1 MQLKLFKFY
10 MYAVFLALLL
20 LMGVNFYH
28 ALMVAPDTVDIEA
41 FRAAILSSPGFWLDM
56 GHFFLGLLLIH
67 FCWVIVLW
75 LGTAGWLKSSSLLL
89 RQRKQLA
96 FLCFLIVWLY
106 VLIWSGRLYPN
117 LASGFL
123 KHSQWMLAD
132 LSFYLLFA
140 IICISTLISIVKL
153 FKPIPKPV
161 SKLWITLAS
170 VLVAFFV
177 GLGFYS
183 NFTVAEFKPSSSK
196 PNIFVIGI
204 DSVRPDET
212 GFFGGY
218 GGLTPNIDEFLEK
231 SQVHANTYTPYAR
244 TFPAWMSILTGLEPV
259 KHKGRFNL
267 INHKHLNKSLAL
279 GHQLQSEGY
288 RTIFAFDERRFNSM
302 DESFGYDA
310 VVGPKHAAW
319 SFVASGI
326 DHPIINLVC
335 NTVVGKY
342 LFPGIYLN
350 RGRHGN
356 YEPEKYNQ
364 AIVDELLSDDERPIF
379 LTAHYLLPHWP
390 WTSRKFEELEA
401 FETPENPM
409 ADSLFRYRQMLSQ
422 ADRQFGSFMSKLEGA
437 GLLDNAYVFLLSDHG
452 DGFALEKDNLTPGV
466 ESNARLETNTRGHA
480 TNIFNLGQ
488 YRVLMAARSYGSS
501 QFESEVKEELSSLMD
516 IYPTILD
523 LIVPSTSINK
533 SDLDGVSMLSKN
545 RKDRRLFLETGFSV
559 LELTEENINLEELI
573 KNGIDAY
580 TVDKRGRLVVKDE
593 YYELVISSKH
603 RAVMEGD
610 WMLAVVPSMANHPV
624 LVNWKEKRWW
634 PVEFYEGD
642 KDWRA
647 MLESICNH
655 YKSDVGF
662 DLKKVC
668 VSQNKVDSISNSMGL

>member
-1 MQLKLFKFY
+1 MQLKLFRFY
-10 MYAVFLALLL
+10 LYAVLFALFL

-28 ALMVAPDTVDIEA
+28 ALMVAPDTVDMEA

-56 GHFFLGLLLIH
+56 GHFFAGLLLIH
-67 FCWVIVLW
+67 FCWIVILW
-75 LGTAGWLKSSSLLL
+75 FGTAGWLKNSSLPL
-89 RQRKQLA
+89 RQRKLLA
-96 FLCFLIVWLY
+96 FLCFLIVWLF

-123 KHSQWMLAD
+123 KHSQWMLSD
-132 LSFYLLFA
+132 PTFYLLFG
-140 IICISTLISIVKL
+140 IICISSCVSIVKL
-153 FKPIPKPV
+153 FKSIPKPV
-161 SKLWITLAS
+161 VRMWVGLTS
-170 VLVAFFV
+170 VFLVFFV

-183 NFTVAEFKPSSSK
+183 NFTVAELKSSSSK

-231 SQVHANTYTPYAR
+231 SQVHENTYTPYAR

-259 KHKGRFNL
+259 RHKGRFNL

-279 GHQLQSEGY
+279 GHQLQEEGY
-288 RTIFAFDERRFNSM
+288 RTIYAFDERRFNSM

-319 SFVASGI
+319 SFVASGV

-364 AIVDELLSDDERPIF
+364 AIVTELLSGDERPVF
-379 LTAHYLLPHWP
+379 LTAHFLLPHWP

-409 ADSLFRYRQMLSQ
+409 TDSLFRYRQMLSQ
-422 ADRQFGSFMSKLEGA
+422 VDRQFGSFMSKLESA
-437 GLLDNAYVFLLSDHG
+437 GLLDNTYVFLLSDHG
-452 DGFALEKDNLTPGV
+452 DGFALEKDNLVPGV
-466 ESNARLETNTRGHA
+466 ETNARLETNTRGHA

-488 YRVLMAARSYGSS
+488 YRVLMAARSYGNSRFDA
-501 QFESEVKEELSSLMD
+501 QVKEELSSLMD
-516 IYPTILD
+516 IYPTVLD
-523 LIVPSTSINK
+523 LIEPKEKNNVSN
-533 SDLDGVSMLSKN
+533 LDGVSMLSQEREN
-545 RKDRRLFLETGFSV
+545 RKLFLETGFSV
-559 LELTEENINLEELI
+559 LELTEETINVEDLI

-580 TVDKRGRLVVKDE
+580 TVDKRGKLVVKDQ
-593 YYELVISSKH
+593 YYDLIISSKH
-603 RAVMEGD
+603 RAVMEEN
-610 WMLAVVPSMANHPV
+610 WMLALVPSMGNHPV
-624 LVNWKEKRWW
+624 LVNWKEKKWW
-634 PVEFYEGD
+634 PVEFYEGS
-642 KDWRA
+642 KDWKA
-647 MLESICNH
+647 MLDAICQH
-655 YKSDVGF
+655 YKNDVGF
-662 DLKKVC
+662 DQKEVCLAYKGKV
-668 VSQNKVDSISNSMGL
+668 